1 MAAIARLHASADHA
15 LMMATTL
22 VIDTNVCLDL
32 FVFED
37 PRCLWLMQALEEG
50 SIRAL
55 ASDPMRVEWQQVLA
69 RPKLGLSASRQ
80 NRAQARYD
88 RLIGWHSHCGKSPGV
103 RLPRCADADDQ
114 MFLELAADVG
124 ASALLSRDRALLVL
138 SRRSQRM
145 AGFMVM
151 TPEQFEPHWRALT
164 ACRLPVSG

>member
-1 MAAIARLHASADHA
+1 MAAIARLHASAHHA

-55 ASDPMRVEWQQVLA
+55 ASEPMRVEWQQVLA
-69 RPKLGLSASRQ
+69 RTKLGLTTSQ
-80 NRAQARYD
+80 QGKAQARYD
-88 RLIGWHSHCGKSPGV
+88 RWIGQRDSSAQSLEIG
-103 RLPRCADADDQ
+103 LPRCADADDQ